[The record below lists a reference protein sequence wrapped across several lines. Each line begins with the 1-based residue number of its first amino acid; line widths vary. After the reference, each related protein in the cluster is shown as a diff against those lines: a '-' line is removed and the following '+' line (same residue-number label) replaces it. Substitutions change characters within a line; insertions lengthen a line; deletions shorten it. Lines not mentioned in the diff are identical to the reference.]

1 MREEKTT
8 LDENQRALSDLA
20 LKTEDRDA
28 KRAALDKI
36 MAKTRSKLERVFA
49 DTSVPD
55 DPAHLK
61 DAFNRVNERAAA
73 DKKELGEEKA
83 RLASNRDAKARARKE
98 LAVEVRQREKSYFCL
113 NRSTYIY
120 AQSTAF
126 IFRCR
131 RRMTPCASLLSRWRT
146 SSAWTTSKPS
156 AMSWRRQKT
165 IWRGTGWNSQGRRPT
180 SSLSR

>member
-28 KRAALDKI
+28 RRAALDKI

-55 DPAHLK
+55 DPVHLK

-113 NRSTYIY
+113 NRSTL
-120 AQSTAF
+120 TF
-126 IFRCR
+126 MLNLR
-131 RRMTPCASLLSRWRT
+131 LLYL
-146 SSAWTTSKPS
+146 
-156 AMSWRRQKT
+156 
-165 IWRGTGWNSQGRRPT
+165 GVGEG
-180 SSLSR
+180 